1 MKTLFY
7 TLCIVGSGCLWGM
20 SGLFVRWLGE
30 LGFSTF
36 EITFLRLLTASTSIC
51 LTFLIF
57 NRKAFKVKFKDLWCF
72 VGTGAISVLGT
83 TFFYFFTMENASLS
97 TACVFM
103 NTSPI
108 FIIVLSSILFKE
120 KITII
125 KMISLVVV
133 LGGCF
138 LCSIDGNGF
147 TITPL
152 TILTGLLSG
161 LSYGLYSIFS
171 RYAINKGYKIDTI
184 LLYTFIFAFIGSCFI
199 VPYGALIENISKSAM
214 FIIPMLGVGLLS
226 GVAPYGLYT
235 LGLRGVSNSKAGIL
249 ACLEIVVSLL
259 AGLIAY
265 GEIPSIY
272 NIIGIILV
280 FVAVII
286 QEIKFVK
293 NKEEATINE

>member
-1 MKTLFY
+1 MKKIFY
-7 TLCIVGSGCLWGM
+7 PLCIVGSGFLWGI

-36 EITFLRLLTASTSIC
+36 EITFLRLFIASSSIC

-72 VGTGAISVLGT
+72 IGTGTVSVLGT

-103 NTSPI
+103 YTAPV
-108 FIIVLSSILFKE
+108 FIIVLSRILFKE

-125 KMISLVVV
+125 KTVSLVVV
-133 LGGCF
+133 LLGCF

-152 TILTGLLSG
+152 TLLTGLLSG

-171 RYAINKGYKIDTI
+171 RYAINKGYTIDTI
-184 LLYTFIFAFIGSCFI
+184 LLFTFIFAFIGSCFI

-214 FIIPMLGVGLLS
+214 FILPMLGVGLLS

-235 LGLRGVSNSKAGIL
+235 LGLRGVSNSKAGII

-259 AGLIAY
+259 SGLIAY

-272 NIIGIILV
+272 NIIGIVLV
-280 FVAVII
+280 FVAVIV
-286 QEIKFVK
+286 QEIRIEKK
-293 NKEEATINE
+293 KEVIINE